1 MHCLVPAGN
10 LKGMMW
16 QPKMGRSKTA
26 LVQGLEDLPEEFQ
39 VVGKGSSPDEGD
51 LECPE
56 SEEESVKDHL

>member
-1 MHCLVPAGN
+1 
-10 LKGMMW
+10 
-16 QPKMGRSKTA
+16 MGRSKIA
-26 LVQGLEDLPEEFQ
+26 LVQGLEYLPEEFQ